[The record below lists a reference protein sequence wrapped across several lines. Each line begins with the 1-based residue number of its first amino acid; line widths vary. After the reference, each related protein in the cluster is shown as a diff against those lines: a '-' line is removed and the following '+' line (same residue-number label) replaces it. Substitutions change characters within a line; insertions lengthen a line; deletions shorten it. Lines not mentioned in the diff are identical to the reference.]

1 MRTTLNIDQDVL
13 IAVKELAQLEG
24 STVGVVLSRLAR
36 VVLAEGN
43 ANASSN
49 APNVSET
56 AAAYGF
62 RPFSKNGSI
71 VTNES
76 INQLKNCDDV

>member
-1 MRTTLNIDQDVL
+1 MRTTINIDQDVL

-36 VVLAEGN
+36 AVLAEGN

-49 APNVSET
+49 APNISKL
-56 AAAYGF
+56 AAVFGF
-62 RPFSKNGSI
+62 RPFSKNGAV

-76 INQLKNCDDV
+76 INHLKNCEDV

>member
-1 MRTTLNIDQDVL
+1 MRTTINIDQDVL

-36 VVLAEGN
+36 AVLAGST
-43 ANASSN
+43 AIVSSN
-49 APNVSET
+49 SPNVSEL
-56 AAAYGF
+56 ASVYGF
-62 RPFSKNGSI
+62 RPFSKNGSV

-76 INQLKNCDDV
+76 INQLKNREDV